1 MSRRMS
7 LTLVSI
13 VLRIEFLSSITSSV
27 NITPTVD
34 WFLYQPIT
42 SVSLV
47 DVSNTDR
54 ILARTFPFFSE
65 AWCPPV
71 SSSMSRNGFL
81 ERSVL
86 LRSTDIVRLKA
97 SSCRISRSPTDTD
110 LNVRRPRLEPLPVR
124 CWVTIS
130 SACSAPCFLG
140 EEQVPVSDLV
150 RDEGLAANR
159 FALRVTR
166 DSWFDYA

>member
-1 MSRRMS
+1 MSCRML

-34 WFLYQPIT
+34 WCLYQPIR

-47 DVSNTDR
+47 DASSADR
-54 ILARTFPFFSE
+54 ILARTLPFFSE
-65 AWCPPV
+65 VWCPPV
-71 SSSMSRNGFL
+71 SSNISRNGFL

-86 LRSTDIVRLKA
+86 LRSTEIIRLKA
-97 SSCRISRSPTDTD
+97 SSCRISRSPTGAD
-110 LNVRRPRLEPLPVR
+110 LNVRRPRLEPLPLR

-130 SACSAPCFLG
+130 SVGSAPCSLD
-140 EEQVPVSDLV
+140 QVPHSHLV
-150 RDEGLAANR
+150 RDEGL
-159 FALRVTR
+159 
-166 DSWFDYA
+166 